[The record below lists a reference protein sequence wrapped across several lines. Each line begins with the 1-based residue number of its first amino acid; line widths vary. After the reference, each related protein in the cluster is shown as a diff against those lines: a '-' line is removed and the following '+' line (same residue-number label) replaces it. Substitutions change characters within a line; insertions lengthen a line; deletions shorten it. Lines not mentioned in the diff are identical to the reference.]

1 MEILTQIRP
10 VDIRNYRASRDQT
23 NGSRSSSNLHGVEM
37 KVMGFLTILPSL
49 RVSSYNL
56 AGDSGQA
63 AKLKSCLECC
73 R

>member
-10 VDIRNYRASRDQT
+10 VDIRNYKASRDQT

-49 RVSSYNL
+49 RVS
-56 AGDSGQA
+56 
-63 AKLKSCLECC
+63 
-73 R
+73 